1 MFNEDSCRRCGLILT
16 AMCRCNDCLET
27 SSWICKNCN
36 NSIDRIHFHGFETAN
51 PDSNKV
57 HLGIYGS

>member
-1 MFNEDSCRRCGLILT
+1 VLT

-36 NSIDRIHFHGFETAN
+36 TFIDRIHFHGFEIPN
-51 PDSNKV
+51 PVSNKI
-57 HLGIYGS
+57 HLGVYNSTPETIRY